1 MINLIRKL
9 QKPEITKFLKA
20 LAMLFLWL
28 FVIGTIMLLSFF
40 LYLQRTLPDPEAIA
54 TRKVGESTKI
64 YDRTGQVLLYDIH
77 GEEKRT
83 VIPWEQIP
91 DTIKKATLA
100 SEDSDF
106 YNHRGIDFKGI
117 ARAFLKNITS
127 FGVSQGGST
136 ITQQL
141 VKKALLGDERT
152 ITRKLKEA
160 VLAIEIERRFT
171 KDQIFWMYLNQIP
184 YGSNAYGIE
193 SASRAFFGK
202 SASGLTI
209 AEAATISSVTKAPT
223 YYSPFGNHVSEL
235 LARKN
240 SVLARMKNLG
250 YISDAE
256 YKTALAQKLEFKSSI
271 ESIQAPHFVIMV
283 KEYLSAK
290 YGEDLVESG
299 GFKITTTLDSD
310 LQAIAEETVSK
321 YAKINKERYKAS
333 NAALVALDPRNG
345 DVLALVGS
353 KDYFNV
359 ADEGNFN
366 VAIANRQPGSAFK
379 PFAYATALQK
389 GYTDYT
395 VVFDLKTEF
404 NPNCDPGGL
413 ETKDRYGIDCY
424 HPQNYDG
431 RYRGPVT
438 FRQGLAQSL
447 NVPSVK
453 VLYLAGVKDT
463 ISLAENMGITT
474 LGDKPRF
481 GLSLVLGGA
490 EVKLVDLVSAYGVF
504 ANEGMRNPWSFI
516 QKVESSNGL
525 VLEEKENKPE
535 RVLEPQIARLINN
548 MLSDN
553 SARASVF
560 GYSSPLYIPGRDVAA
575 KTGTTQENRDA
586 WVVGYTPSLATGVWT
601 GNNKNESMTK
611 EGAGISASGPMWHEF
626 MTRALST
633 MPNEK
638 FGNPD
643 PLTANKIMLDGNYT
657 FLRDGTPEYHE
668 ILYYLKKD
676 NPLGP
681 APSDPNLDSQ
691 FKNWEWSV
699 KNLYGPAQTTSP
711 SPSPS
716 ATP

>member
-1 MINLIRKL
+1 MINIRGKFKKTGALI
-9 QKPEITKFLKA
+9 TMKA

-28 FVIGTIMLLSFF
+28 FVIGSIVLLSFF
-40 LYLQRTLPDPEAIA
+40 LYLQRTLPDSESIA

-64 YDRTGQVLLYDIH
+64 YDRTGEVLLYDIH

-83 VIPWEQIP
+83 IIPWEQMP
-91 DTIKKATLA
+91 ETIKEATLA

-106 YNHRGIDFKGI
+106 YNHKGLDLRGI
-117 ARAFLKNITS
+117 ARAFFKDIVNL
-127 FGVSQGGST
+127 GVSQGGST

-152 ITRKLKEA
+152 ISRKIKEA
-160 VLAIEIERRFT
+160 VLAIEIERKFT
-171 KDQIFWMYLNQIP
+171 KDEIFWMYLNQIP

-193 SASRAFFGK
+193 SAAKEFFGK
-202 SASGLTI
+202 KASQLTI
-209 AEAATISSVTKAPT
+209 AEAATIASVTKAPS
-223 YYSPFGNHVSEL
+223 YYSPFGNHVPEL

-240 SVLARMKNLG
+240 SVLARMKTLG
-250 YISDAE
+250 FISDTE
-256 YKTALAQKLEFKSSI
+256 YQNALSQKLEFKTSD
-271 ESIQAPHFVIMV
+271 EDIQAPHFVIMV
-283 KEYLSAK
+283 KEYLSSK
-290 YGEDLVESG
+290 YGEGAVENG
-299 GFKITTTLDSD
+299 GFKIITTLDSN
-310 LQAIAEETVSK
+310 LQTIAEEVISK
-321 YAKINKERYKAS
+321 YAPINKDRYKAV
-333 NAALVALDPRNG
+333 NAALVAINPRNG
-345 DVLALVGS
+345 DLLALVGS

-379 PFAYATALQK
+379 PFAYATALAK
-389 GYTDYT
+389 GYPDDT

-404 NPNCDPGGL
+404 NPNCEPDSSQ
-413 ETKDRYGIDCY
+413 EKDENGIDCY

-453 VLYLAGVKDT
+453 TLYLAGINDT
-463 ISLAENMGITT
+463 IELAENMGITT
-474 LGDKPRF
+474 LGDKSRF

-504 ANEGMRNPWSFI
+504 ANEGMRSPWSFI
-516 QKVESSNGL
+516 QRVESSNGQ
-525 VLEEKENKPE
+525 VLEEKNNKPE
-535 RVLEPQIARLINN
+535 RVLDPQIARLINN

-553 SARASVF
+553 TARAPVF
-560 GYSSPLYIPGRDVAA
+560 GYSSSLYFPGRDVAA

-586 WVVGYTPSLATGVWT
+586 WVVGYAPSLVAGVWT

-626 MTRALST
+626 MVKALST

-638 FGNPD
+638 FTNPD
-643 PLTANKIMLDGNYT
+643 PVTANKVMLDGNYT
-657 FLRDGTPEYHE
+657 YLQDGSLFPEYHE
-668 ILYYLKKD
+668 ILFYVDKH

-681 APSDPNLDSQ
+681 IPADPSQDSQ
-691 FKNWEWSV
+691 FVNWEWTV
-699 KNLYGPAQTTSP
+699 KKAYSP
-711 SPSPS
+711 
-716 ATP
+716 TL